1 MFRWR
6 NKRIIPLFI
15 LCVVLLITPVLTV
28 AASDSRNG
36 SSAVYNGINTTRSGN
51 CITKTVTSQGL
62 TITIKGLTEKNC
74 GRILKK
80 FSANIPASIKSGKPY
95 TLRDQSLIDAEKYS
109 TEPADYYDYDS
120 GYDACLCWA
129 SAAADML
136 WISGYGRKAVNPLT
150 KKAFKNEDEVFDY
163 FRKCF
168 SDYGGDAD
176 GAVEYFLKGTYKYA
190 GDHFTC
196 QLREDA
202 PKGGLLKNMY
212 KYADLK
218 RVKYSARPGVL
229 RLLDNLANVSAS
241 IVVDYFSKKDGL
253 GAGAHAL
260 AVVGV
265 VVDNRETDYKK
276 RYKGIILADSDNT
289 PVIDH
294 GTSTDSRE
302 EKAEKAAL
310 RPNVYTFYP
319 LTFENKG
326 IDKRWII
333 KEYEDSGDY
342 LTKIK
347 EVFTIKDRP

>member
-1 MFRWR
+1 
-6 NKRIIPLFI
+6 
-15 LCVVLLITPVLTV
+15 VLLITPILTV
-28 AASDSRNG
+28 AASDLHIG
-36 SSAVYNGINTTRSGN
+36 SLAAYDGISATRPGN
-51 CITKTVTSQGL
+51 YVTKTVKSQGL
-62 TITIKGLTEKNC
+62 TITIKGLTEKNS
-74 GRILKK
+74 GRILKM
-80 FSANIPASIKSGKPY
+80 FSMNIPASLKSGKPY
-95 TLRDQSLIDAEKYS
+95 TLRDQSFIDAEKYS
-109 TEPADYYDYDS
+109 TEPEGELGYKHKFDYNK

-136 WISGYGRKAVNPLT
+136 WISGYGKKAISPLT

-176 GAVEYFLKGTYKYA
+176 GAVEYFLKGTYKYK

-218 RVKYSARPGVL
+218 RVKYSAGPGVL

-241 IVVDYFSKKDGL
+241 IVVDYFSKKDGSA
-253 GAGAHAL
+253 AGAHAL

-265 VVDNRETDYKK
+265 VVDKRETDYKK
-276 RYKGIILADSDNT
+276 RYKGLIIADSDNT

-294 GTSTDSRE
+294 GTSTDSPE
-302 EKAEKAAL
+302 VKAEKAAL

-326 IDKRWII
+326 TDKRWVI
-333 KEYEDSGDY
+333 KNYEDSGDY